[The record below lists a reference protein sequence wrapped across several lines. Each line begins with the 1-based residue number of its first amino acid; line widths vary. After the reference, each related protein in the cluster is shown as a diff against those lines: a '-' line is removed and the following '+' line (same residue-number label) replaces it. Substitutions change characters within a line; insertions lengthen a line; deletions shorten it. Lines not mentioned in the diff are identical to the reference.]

1 MVWAIGPVGPL
12 GPPGGYVWSI
22 VLGIGPTGPIGGP
35 GGNVWS
41 IATRDMGL
49 HCCQSAASTPQLPGK
64 MRLRVRASRNRKAM
78 TPSKVRVRRRPAYD
92 RLVLSDVIYL
102 ALRPKP
108 LVESAT
114 NLQSPAGADAGAHT
128 CARSA
133 RRSSTGAR
141 RRAAEGGAP
150 NCLDPFSVALTAL
163 WTLCG
168 QNSED
173 PWRPSPKPLI
183 SW

>member
-108 LVESAT
+108 REDWRAT
-114 NLQSPAGADAGAHT
+114 LRQRAKNPPVG
-128 CARSA
+128 
-133 RRSSTGAR
+133 
-141 RRAAEGGAP
+141 AAEFLSP
-150 NCLDPFSVALTAL
+150 
-163 WTLCG
+163 CG
-168 QNSED
+168 PYSSHS
-173 PWRPSPKPLI
+173 RPSGEPPEGRTGGCFL
-183 SW
+183 